1 MDKKEAQ
8 ELLDQQITI
17 YRDKDFNLLT
27 KLIRSPDIYV
37 VHGPSGVEYQIEVQ
51 AFWDHPKKPG
61 ENLRVILS
69 IDDGGFLSSLKPM
82 SSDFIMAPD
91 GSFIGE

>member
-1 MDKKEAQ
+1 MDKEEAQ
-8 ELLDQQITI
+8 QILDRQTKVHREKTFQQLAALVGSEEI
-17 YRDKDFNLLT
+17 YTLT
-27 KLIRSPDIYV
+27 
-37 VHGPSGVEYQIEVQ
+37 GPSGVEYQIEVQ
-51 AFWDHPKKPG
+51 AFWDSPKKPR

>member
-1 MDKKEAQ
+1 MDKEEAQ
-8 ELLDQQITI
+8 QILDHEIMI
-17 YRDKDFNLLT
+17 YREKTFQQLT
-27 KLIRSPDIYV
+27 ALVGSVDIFTLA
-37 VHGPSGVEYQIEVQ
+37 GSSGVEYQIEVQ

-69 IDDGGFLSSLKPM
+69 IDDGGFLSSLTPM

>member
-17 YRDKDFNLLT
+17 YRDKDYILLT

-37 VHGPSGVEYQIEVQ
+37 VRGPSGVEYQIEVQ
-51 AFWDHPKKPG
+51 AFWDHPKRP
-61 ENLRVILS
+61 NNDLRVIIS
-69 IDDGGFLSSLKPM
+69 IDDGGFFSALVPLTG
-82 SSDFIMAPD
+82 DFILSPD
-91 GSFIGE
+91 GRFVGE

>member
-1 MDKKEAQ
+1 MDKEEARII
-8 ELLDQQITI
+8 LDRQIMAYREKTFQQLAALVGSAEI
-17 YRDKDFNLLT
+17 YT
-27 KLIRSPDIYV
+27 MTGS
-37 VHGPSGVEYQIEVQ
+37 SGVEYQIEVQ
-51 AFWDHPKKPG
+51 AFWDRPKKPG